1 MLIILFYKY
10 LTINL
15 LNKCILKNLKI
26 TKIKNIYMRK
36 ILEQIFKLSEHDTT
50 IKKELLAGL
59 TTFITMAYIIFVNPQ
74 IMSLSG
80 MDQGAIF
87 VGTCLAAALA
97 CIVMGFFA
105 NWPIGL
111 APGMGLN
118 AFFTY
123 TVVGEMGYTW
133 EVALGAVF
141 LAGVLFFIMSITRLR
156 AWMISSIPL
165 NLRVAMGAG
174 VGLFIGL
181 IGLKNGGIIVG
192 NQATLLSLGEFS
204 KIETLLA
211 AIGFLIISILSV
223 RKITGAIIIGILIT
237 TLIAYFAGLIEFNG
251 LVSYPPDLAPT
262 FMKLDILGALNLG
275 MLTIIMSFLF
285 VNLFDTT
292 GTLLGVAARANLISN
307 DEKSDGLNKALKAD
321 SSASIFGTFFGC
333 SPVTSYV
340 ESSAG
345 VEAGG
350 RTGLTSIVVGLLFL
364 FAMFLSPLASIIP
377 PYATAGALI
386 YVAILMLSGMEKLN
400 WSSSAEL
407 LPALIIIVMIPLTFS
422 IADGIALGFLTYIFL
437 KIFNGEFKNIAS
449 GAWFLTLIFISKFIF
464 L

>member
-1 MLIILFYKY
+1 MKQ
-10 LTINL
+10 T
-15 LNKCILKNLKI
+15 
-26 TKIKNIYMRK
+26 
-36 ILEQIFKLSEHDTT
+36 LELIFKLHDNNTT
-50 IKKELLAGL
+50 IKKELLAGF

-74 IMSLSG
+74 MMAASG

-87 VGTCLAAALA
+87 VGTCLAAAIA
-97 CIVMGFFA
+97 CFVMGIFA
-105 NWPIGL
+105 NWPVGL

-123 TVVGEMGYTW
+123 TVVGEMGYSW

-141 LAGVLFFIMSITRLR
+141 IAGILFFIMSITKLR
-156 AWMISSIPL
+156 SWMISSIPF
-165 NLRVAMGAG
+165 NLRIAMGAG

-181 IGLKNGGIIVG
+181 IGLKNGGIIVS
-192 NQATLLSLGEFS
+192 NQATLLSLGSFS
-204 KIETLLA
+204 NIETFLA
-211 AIGFLIISILSV
+211 AIGFLAISILSV
-223 RKITGAIIIGILIT
+223 RKIPGAIIIGILIT
-237 TLIAYFAGLIEFNG
+237 TFIGLFLGLIEFNG
-251 LVSYPPDLAPT
+251 LVSLPPEIAPT
-262 FMKLDILGALNLG
+262 FMKLDILGALNIG
-275 MLTIIMSFLF
+275 MITIIMSFLF

-292 GTLLGVAARANLISN
+292 GTLLGVATRANLVNENGQIS
-307 DEKSDGLNKALKAD
+307 DLDKALKAD

-350 RTGLTSIVVGLLFL
+350 RTGLTAIFVGILFL
-364 FAMFLSPLASIIP
+364 FSMFLSPLASIIP

-386 YVAILMLSGMEKLN
+386 YVAILMLGGMEKLN
-400 WSSSAEL
+400 WSNATEL
-407 LPALIIIVMIPLTFS
+407 LPALVIIVMIPLTFS
-422 IADGIALGFLTYIFL
+422 IADGIALGFLTYTAL
-437 KIFNGEFKNIAS
+437 KFFSGKYNEVTI

>member
-1 MLIILFYKY
+1 MKQTLD
-10 LTINL
+10 
-15 LNKCILKNLKI
+15 
-26 TKIKNIYMRK
+26 
-36 ILEQIFKLSEHDTT
+36 QIFKLQDNHTT
-50 IKKELLAGL
+50 IKKEFLAGF

-74 IMSLSG
+74 IMALSG

-97 CIVMGFFA
+97 CFVMGFFA

-123 TVVGEMGYTW
+123 TVVGEMGYSW

-141 LAGVLFFIMSITRLR
+141 LAGVLFFIMSVTSLR
-156 AWMISSIPL
+156 AWMISSIPI
-165 NLRVAMGAG
+165 NLRIAMGAG

-192 NQATLLSLGEFS
+192 NQATLLSLGKFS
-204 KIETLLA
+204 QIETLLA
-211 AIGFLIISILSV
+211 ALGFLIISILSV
-223 RKITGAIIIGILIT
+223 RKVTGAIIIGILIT
-237 TLIAYFAGLIEFNG
+237 TLIAYFVGLIEFNG
-251 LVSYPPDLAPT
+251 LVSYPPEIAPT
-262 FMKLDILGALNLG
+262 FMKLDILGALDLG

-292 GTLLGVAARANLISN
+292 GTLLGVATRANLISN
-307 DEKSDGLNKALKAD
+307 DVKSDGLNKALKAD

-400 WSSSAEL
+400 WSSTAEL
-407 LPALIIIVMIPLTFS
+407 LPALVIIVMIPLTFS
-422 IADGIALGFLTYIFL
+422 IADGIALGFLTYVFL
-437 KIFNGEFKNIAS
+437 KIFNGEYRDIAS

>member
-1 MLIILFYKY
+1 MKQ
-10 LTINL
+10 
-15 LNKCILKNLKI
+15 
-26 TKIKNIYMRK
+26 
-36 ILEQIFKLSEHDTT
+36 ILEQIFRLSEHDTT
-50 IKKELLAGL
+50 IKKEILAGL

-74 IMSLSG
+74 IMALSG

-87 VGTCLAAALA
+87 VGTCLAAAIA
-97 CIVMGFFA
+97 CFVMGFFA

-123 TVVGEMGYTW
+123 TVVGEMGYSW

-165 NLRVAMGAG
+165 NLRIAMGAG

-181 IGLKNGGIIVG
+181 IGLKNGGIIVS

-204 KIETLLA
+204 QIETFLA

-223 RKITGAIIIGILIT
+223 RKVTGAIIIGILTT
-237 TLIAYFAGLIEFNG
+237 TLIAYFVGLIEFNG
-251 LVSYPPDLAPT
+251 IVSYPPEIAPT

-292 GTLLGVAARANLISN
+292 GTLLGVATRANLISN
-307 DEKSDGLNKALKAD
+307 DEQSDELNKALKAD

-340 ESSAG
+340 ESSA
-345 VEAGG
+345 
-350 RTGLTSIVVGLLFL
+350 
-364 FAMFLSPLASIIP
+364 
-377 PYATAGALI
+377 
-386 YVAILMLSGMEKLN
+386 
-400 WSSSAEL
+400 
-407 LPALIIIVMIPLTFS
+407 
-422 IADGIALGFLTYIFL
+422 
-437 KIFNGEFKNIAS
+437 
-449 GAWFLTLIFISKFIF
+449 
-464 L
+464 

>member
-1 MLIILFYKY
+1 MKQTLD
-10 LTINL
+10 
-15 LNKCILKNLKI
+15 
-26 TKIKNIYMRK
+26 
-36 ILEQIFKLSEHDTT
+36 QIFKLQDNHTT
-50 IKKELLAGL
+50 IKKEFLAGF

-74 IMSLSG
+74 IMALSG

-87 VGTCLAAALA
+87 VGTCLAAAIA
-97 CIVMGFFA
+97 CFVMGFFA

-123 TVVGEMGYTW
+123 TVVGEMGYSW

-165 NLRVAMGAG
+165 NLRIAMGAG

-204 KIETLLA
+204 QIETLLA

-223 RKITGAIIIGILIT
+223 RKVTGAIIIGILTT
-237 TLIAYFAGLIEFNG
+237 TLIAYFVGLIEFNG
-251 LVSYPPDLAPT
+251 IVSYPPEIAPT

-292 GTLLGVAARANLISN
+292 GTLLGVATRANLISN

-400 WSSSAEL
+400 WSSTSEL
-407 LPALIIIVMIPLTFS
+407 LPALVIIVMIPLTFS
-422 IADGIALGFLTYIFL
+422 IADGIALGFLTYVFL
-437 KIFNGEFKNIAS
+437 KIFNGEYRDIAS